1 MGKELQPMDI
11 SSPGQNLESYLN
23 SIQNIAILT
32 PQEEKKLAEEL
43 YYNND
48 LEAARKLVMAHLRFV
63 AHVARGYSGY
73 GLPQADLIQEGNVGL
88 MKAVRKFNPEVGVR
102 LISFAIHWIKS
113 EIHEYVLK
121 NWKIVKVAT
130 TKAQR
135 KLFFNLRNKRKDLNW
150 LSSDD
155 VKMISAELG
164 VDEKSVKEM
173 ESRMNSSDVSFDP
186 PAEAND
192 DQASYSPANYISDSS
207 MDPAELVEKNDLEK
221 HNNSELLSAIS
232 ELDQRSKEILMDRW
246 LSDMKPTLHELS
258 DKYGVSAERIRQIEK
273 SVKEMESRMNSSDVS
288 FDPPAEAN
296 DDQASY
302 SPANYISDSSMDPA
316 ELIEKNDLEKHNN
329 SELLSAISEL
339 DQRSKEILMDRW
351 LSDMKPTLHELS
363 DKYGVS
369 AERIRQ
375 IEKSAMDVIK
385 EKLS

>member
-1 MGKELQPMDI
+1 MSKELQPMDI

-23 SIQNIAILT
+23 SIQNISILT
-32 PQEEKKLAEEL
+32 PEEEKKLAEEL

-73 GLPQADLIQEGNVGL
+73 GLSQADLIQEGNVGL

-113 EIHEYVLK
+113 EIHEYILK

-135 KLFFNLRNKRKDLNW
+135 KLFFNLRSKRKELNW
-150 LSSDD
+150 LSSDEI
-155 VKMISAELG
+155 KMISSELG

-173 ESRMNSSDVSFDP
+173 ESRMSSSDVSFDP
-186 PAEAND
+186 PAEASD
-192 DQASYSPANYISDSS
+192 DQASYSPANYISDST
-207 MDPAELVEKNDLEK
+207 MNPADLVEKNDLAK
-221 HNNSELLSAIS
+221 HNNNELLSAIS
-232 ELDQRSKEILMDRW
+232 ELDQRSKEILVDRW
-246 LSDMKPTLHELS
+246 LSDIKPTLHELS
-258 DKYGVSAERIRQIEK
+258 DKYE
-273 SVKEMESRMNSSDVS
+273 
-288 FDPPAEAN
+288 
-296 DDQASY
+296 
-302 SPANYISDSSMDPA
+302 
-316 ELIEKNDLEKHNN
+316 
-329 SELLSAISEL
+329 
-339 DQRSKEILMDRW
+339 
-351 LSDMKPTLHELS
+351 
-363 DKYGVS
+363 VS